1 LSTNQNVLSSYC
13 FDWFSGFAFE
23 RALKQQT
30 MDDKENALRLEW
42 TFGFNNKLTNGVHN
56 LASGDRYAL
65 FYVSAHSGVIY
76 DTAERTQTLL
86 QGHKVNGRF
95 FVCLFF
101 QWS

>member
-1 LSTNQNVLSSYC
+1 
-13 FDWFSGFAFE
+13 
-23 RALKQQT
+23 